1 MIVPITDVQLKE
13 IQNFCPR
20 SKDEIDQDVD
30 IVRHWLNKQPHL
42 PKTSDEFIKKV
53 LFSLKY
59 RTEKVK
65 FVIENYYTVK
75 ELFPQIYGDLDPTSE
90 TFRKHVEA
98 VHMFPLPKLTPDFHR
113 VLCYR
118 MATTDAKAFCP
129 DNQLKRNEMMWN
141 WLFDEDELTLG
152 DIWVFDLTNMNS
164 MAQWAPFNLSF
175 MKKILKINMEAKPVR
190 IKRVHFVN
198 IAPIAETSLN
208 FIKHFLPQK
217 YRNRILFNATFESL
231 QGLYPID
238 MFPNEWGGKAGN
250 MAELS
255 RRMHE
260 ELIKRR
266 NWCIAME
273 GLKSDSSKRIGQSKT
288 ADKSILGVEG
298 NFKKICFD

>member
-1 MIVPITDVQLKE
+1 MIVPLTDVQLKE

-20 SKDEIDQDVD
+20 SKVEIDQDVD

-65 FVIENYYTVK
+65 TVIDNYYTVK

-98 VHMFPLPKLTPDFHR
+98 VYMFPLPKLTADFHR

-118 MATTDAKAFCP
+118 MATTNAKEFCP
-129 DNQLKRNEMMWN
+129 DSQLKRNEMMWN

-152 DIWVFDLTNMNS
+152 DIWIFDLTNMES
-164 MAQWAPFNLSF
+164 MAQWAHFNLSF

-208 FIKHFLPQK
+208 FIKHFFPQK
-217 YRNRILFNATFESL
+217 YKDRILFNATFESL
-231 QGLYPID
+231 QVLYPID

-255 RRMHE
+255 QRMHE

-266 NWCIAME
+266 SWCIAME
-273 GLKSDSSKRIGQSKT
+273 GMKADSSKRIGQSKT

-298 NFKKICFD
+298 NFKKLCFD

>member
-1 MIVPITDVQLKE
+1 MIVPLTDVQLKA
-13 IQNFCPR
+13 IQNFFPR
-20 SKDEIDQDVD
+20 SKAEIDQELS
-30 IVRHWLNKQPHL
+30 IVRHWLDKQPHL

-65 FVIENYYTVK
+65 LVIDNYYTVK
-75 ELFPQIYGDLDPTSE
+75 ELFPQIYGDLDPTTE

-98 VHMFPLPKLTPDFHR
+98 VHMFPLPKLTPEFHR

-129 DNQLKRNEMMWN
+129 DSQLKRNELMWN
-141 WLFDEDELTLG
+141 WLFDEDALTLG
-152 DIWVFDLTNMNS
+152 DIWIFDLTNMDS
-164 MAQWAPFNLSF
+164 MAQWAHFNLSF

-208 FIKHFLPQK
+208 FIKHFFPQK
-217 YRNRILFNATFESL
+217 YKNRILFNSNFECL
-231 QGLYPID
+231 RELYPID

-250 MAELS
+250 LAVLS
-255 RRMHE
+255 QRMHE

-266 NWCIAME
+266 SWCLAME
-273 GLKSDSSKRIGQSKT
+273 GLKTDSSKRIGQSKT
-288 ADKSILGVEG
+288 ADQSILGIEG
-298 NFKKICFD
+298 NFKKLCFD